1 MNNSFNECEQ
11 TTADQL
17 RVVGL
22 GEILW
27 DVFPTGPRFGGA
39 PANFACS
46 MAGLADGKV
55 HVFMAGAVGQDEFGC
70 GAIDSLREHHVA
82 TSCVA
87 VVPQETGQVLV
98 QVDPEGHAS
107 YEFKSDA
114 AWDNFPWSPE
124 LEQLAVDTDAVCF
137 GTLGQRS
144 QTSRQTIQ
152 RFVSTTSP
160 TSLRIF
166 DINLRPP
173 FVDNEIILES
183 LAIANVL
190 KLNEDEL
197 PALAKLCDLQGSD
210 LEILQRLAQR
220 FQLRAIAYTQ
230 GADGA
235 MLMKAEEVCQH
246 SGVKTDVVDT
256 VGAGDAFTAAFIL
269 GLLRDESLDAIIQA
283 ACNVASFVCSQSG
296 ATPKLPG

>member
-1 MNNSFNECEQ
+1 MNTSSSEHEQ
-11 TTADQL
+11 TAADQL
-17 RVVGL
+17 CIVGL

-27 DVFPTGPRFGGA
+27 DVFPDGPRFGGA

-55 HVFMAGAVGQDEFGC
+55 QTFMAGAVGQDELGR
-70 GAIDSLREHHVA
+70 GAIDSLKEHHVV

-114 AWDNFPWSPE
+114 AWDNFLWSSE
-124 LEQLAVDTDAVCF
+124 LEKLAVVTDAVCF

-144 QTSRQTIQ
+144 QASRQTIQ
-152 RFVSTTSP
+152 RFVSNTP
-160 TSLRIF
+160 AASLRIF

-197 PALAKLCDLQGSD
+197 PVLARLCDLQGPD
-210 LEILQRLAQR
+210 LEILQHLAQR

-235 MLMKAEEVCQH
+235 MLLKDEEVCQH

-269 GLLRDESLDAIIQA
+269 GLLRDESLDAIIQVACDVA
-283 ACNVASFVCSQSG
+283 AFVCSQSG
-296 ATPKLPG
+296 ATPKRP